1 MLAIFHAEELT
12 HRCKRLIV
20 GKIMFNNKT
29 TFLVGKNH
37 LDTRNTFVSM
47 RRNAS
52 LAEPSF
58 AVA

>member
-1 MLAIFHAEELT
+1 MLAIFLAEQWT

-20 GKIMFNNKT
+20 GKIMFNNET
-29 TFLVGKNH
+29 TLLVGKNH

-52 LAEPSF
+52 SAVLLF
-58 AVA
+58 AVV